1 MAQIVKLRRSSVSGQ
16 KPTNDNLQLGE
27 LAVNTTDGKIF
38 LAKSGSLGPT
48 IEEIVTTNT
57 IITGSI
63 NLIGGVTVSDDISG
77 SNIKGRSLTVSNGI
91 QVSGSSIIS
100 GSLTIS
106 GSQNQTPVSIQIN
119 GDIRQNGGI
128 LLQPVD
134 ITIDPT
140 ISGSYIFSSGSTND
154 LYFGQTT
161 KGNTNVTRLR
171 WLEGNLYTGLL
182 NGGLI
187 TTSSLT
193 TFNISSGSGIIV
205 TLNASITDDPYPQVK
220 YVKWGNLTN
229 QTLTYLTS
237 SIQTF
242 VGINSDGNIIQQT
255 TPWNDGEYNTS
266 ISLGTVIHQN
276 KSTINATITYPNTAY
291 GYKQRTYDFIK
302 AFGPLKLSGLSIIPS
317 GSLGL
322 TIGSGTA
329 FADGRNYQVDP
340 NNPSY
345 IVDPGTTVSK
355 IFRYYQ
361 SGSSFV
367 QDTNNGVGYT
377 TIDPVNYNPGGLG
390 VITPIPGGGANREWS
405 IQRVFWYPNSA
416 TKGIVVYYGNESY
429 ATVTDAIANLSYE
442 PFQEV
447 ENTKQNAVYLG
458 AIIVKNN
465 ANFTDPLTYKI
476 LPGGIFRNVGGSGGG
491 GAALTQILSG
501 LSDVNISGPTGGQA
515 LVYDG
520 TTLKW
525 TNSGNITGSLF
536 GNATTSTSSSFLS
549 NDTNGFIQGG
559 NSFGTTAIIGTN
571 DTHSLAIET
580 NGTTRMYISSGGDIG
595 VGTTSPSSKLEI
607 NPLENQTALKISNYS
622 VTGSNNQSALDISG
636 TWNTTGTPTLIKA
649 NVTNTASSAN
659 SLLMNL
665 QVNSINSFGVNQNGG
680 IILGNESVRIMP
692 TAAAFGSSNISGT
705 NLEFVSTTSTQQ
717 FTNGAFMFRAGN
729 TITNTIGGS
738 LIFTR
743 ATFAP
748 TTSGAPYSIL
758 QLGSTINQT
767 GGANGITRGLFIN
780 PTLTSAAD
788 WRSIEWSNN
797 TGFGLY
803 GAGTAINYL
812 NGGLGIGTT
821 LLNNSNLRIS
831 KILSSGVNVN
841 NVIIESAISSTIT
854 GTVSSFVST
863 STTQNT
869 SFTLNSLRH
878 FSAAPDV
885 KGVSSTITNEIG
897 FFAGSTLVNATNNF
911 GFYGDIAS
919 GTGRWNLYMNGTA
932 NNFLAGNLGIGTTIP
947 SEKLEVSGNVKAA
960 SFIKSGGTSTQYLMA
975 DGSVSTL
982 TNPVTG
988 TGTTN
993 YLSKFLSGGTIGNSS
1008 IYDDGNN
1015 IGIGINSG
1023 IIGKFEVV
1031 GVSVSGSFIAARFYN
1046 NTTNASGVKTK
1057 IELPIYNGSSGGTIE
1072 EIGNSIDGYRLNI
1085 YQSQTSGVITFGTAG
1100 DNERMRITS
1109 TGDVGIGT
1117 LTPSSKLNVVGDQL
1131 IVGSSS
1137 GTTTLGIQ
1145 IKPTISVIPV
1155 GQVHAYIGV
1164 GDTNIGT
1171 NGDLIIAPR
1180 TNVNASVRIYTGTS
1194 PSEKIR
1200 IDGATGNLGVGTTTP
1215 KSKLDVN
1222 GNTTLSGSLMVS
1234 QSLIQYSSVALVP
1247 SGSVTDVMS
1256 FNTGSYT
1263 ATFFDFVIT
1272 SGSNSRAGT
1281 IFTTWNGNNI
1291 EYTETSTNDIGNTT
1305 SIRLSTSLTA
1315 GLLKLQATSIMGSWS
1330 VKTLARMI

>member
-106 GSQNQTPVSIQIN
+106 GSQNQTPASIQIN
-119 GDIRQNGGI
+119 GDIRQKGGI

-205 TLNASITDDPYPQVK
+205 TLNASLTDNPYPQIK
-220 YVKWGNLTN
+220 YVKWGNLNN
-229 QTLTYLTS
+229 QPLTYLTS

-242 VGINSDGNIIQQT
+242 VGIDSDGNVIQQT

-476 LPGGIFRNVGGSGGG
+476 LPGGIFRNVGGTGGG

-536 GNATTSTSSSFLS
+536 GNATTSTSSSFATTSITSSFLG
-549 NDTNGFIQGG
+549 NGTNGFIQGG
-559 NSFGTTAIIGTN
+559 NSFGSTAIIGTN
-571 DTHSLAIET
+571 DNHSLAIET

-622 VTGSNNQSALDISG
+622 LTGSNNQPVLDISG
-636 TWNTTGTPTLIKA
+636 NWNTTGTPTLIKA
-649 NVTNTASSAN
+649 NVTNTASTGVGLLIDLRLSN
-659 SLLMNL
+659 STLFSLDRFG
-665 QVNSINSFGVNQNGG
+665 QINNNIITTAVGGVTA
-680 IILGNESVRIMP
+680 P
-692 TAAAFGSSNISGT
+692 TISGLNISGT
-705 NLEFVSTTSTQQ
+705 EISTSGIGGGVRVNRSLFTSTGTGV
-717 FTNGAFMFRAGN
+717 FNGFSFVG
-729 TITNTIGGS
+729 
-738 LIFTR
+738 
-743 ATFAP
+743 
-748 TTSGAPYSIL
+748 
-758 QLGSTINQT
+758 TINQT
-767 GGANGITRGLFIN
+767 GGANGITRGLYIN

-797 TGFGLY
+797 TGYGLY
-803 GAGTAINYL
+803 GSGSAKNY
-812 NGGLGIGTT
+812 
-821 LLNNSNLRIS
+821 
-831 KILSSGVNVN
+831 
-841 NVIIESAISSTIT
+841 
-854 GTVSSFVST
+854 
-863 STTQNT
+863 
-869 SFTLNSLRH
+869 
-878 FSAAPDV
+878 
-885 KGVSSTITNEIG
+885 
-897 FFAGSTLVNATNNF
+897 
-911 GFYGDIAS
+911 
-919 GTGRWNLYMNGTA
+919 
-932 NNFLAGNLGIGTTIP
+932 LAGNLGIGTVDPTQA
-947 SEKLEVSGNVKAA
+947 LDVSGNIKLSNSSQLMWRNAA
-960 SFIKSGGTSTQYLMA
+960 NNGDIPVMQLTNTNQLNIGTTSSSIPSVIALHTNSTERIRINA
-975 DGSVSTL
+975 DG
-982 TNPVTG
+982 N
-988 TGTTN
+988 
-993 YLSKFLSGGTIGNSS
+993 
-1008 IYDDGNN
+1008 
-1015 IGIGINSG
+1015 
-1023 IIGKFEVV
+1023 
-1031 GVSVSGSFIAARFYN
+1031 
-1046 NTTNASGVKTK
+1046 
-1057 IELPIYNGSSGGTIE
+1057 
-1072 EIGNSIDGYRLNI
+1072 
-1085 YQSQTSGVITFGTAG
+1085 
-1100 DNERMRITS
+1100 
-1109 TGDVGIGT
+1109 VGIGT
-1117 LTPSSKLNVVGDQL
+1117 
-1131 IVGSSS
+1131 
-1137 GTTTLGIQ
+1137 
-1145 IKPTISVIPV
+1145 TIP
-1155 GQVHAYIGV
+1155 
-1164 GDTNIGT
+1164 N
-1171 NGDLIIAPR
+1171 
-1180 TNVNASVRIYTGTS
+1180 
-1194 PSEKIR
+1194 
-1200 IDGATGNLGVGTTTP
+1200 
-1215 KSKLDVN
+1215 SKLDVN

-1234 QSLIQYSSVALVP
+1234 QSLIQYSSVASVP
-1247 SGSVTDVMS
+1247 SGSVIDVAS

-1305 SIRLSTSLTA
+1305 SLQLSTSLSA
-1315 GLLKLQATSIMGSWS
+1315 GSVKLRATSIMGSWS